1 MKDLGKNLGRTLAVA
16 LLVGAG
22 SVISAVSALPDY
34 LQAAETASAADKRQE
49 HIQEV
54 AGNDPVTVR
63 QHEVVLKDHQGRELY
78 TGKYLEL
85 AAKNG
90 AGHDVR
96 RVLARWNDAERT
108 RWAGDEK
115 MLSDDAFTGER
126 PPDVCLMT
134 MGPSSRIEGVS
145 TRRCLASARARSP
158 IRAARIR
165 ITPTRAGVWTSGQ
178 ASPRALRDIV
188 TNRRAFLTAVAA
200 AFRAQYPGRE
210 DETFQRTIDAQLES
224 IYPYLDWDKSTVWTM
239 LPEGGIRVYFSAYE
253 LAPYAAGDFILA
265 LTPEGKSGPLQSAL
279 ILRHKKPSIRLPD
292 GWF

>member
-1 MKDLGKNLGRTLAVA
+1 MKHLGKNLGRTLAVA

-49 HIQEV
+49 CIQEV
-54 AGNDPVTVR
+54 AGSNPVTVR

-96 RVLARWNDAERT
+96 RALARWNDAKRM

-115 MLSDDAFTGER
+115 MLSDAVHFTEENGLPMYAPYYMGHAIADWGRVDAEVLSFCTRTESYTGGAHPNHAYQSWTLDLRTGE
-126 PPDVCLMT
+126 
-134 MGPSSRIEGVS
+134 
-145 TRRCLASARARSP
+145 P
-158 IRAARIR
+158 I
-165 ITPTRAGVWTSGQ
+165 
-178 ASPRALRDIV
+178 ALRDIV
-188 TNRRAFLTAVAA
+188 ASRRDFLTAVAA

-210 DETFQRTIDAQLES
+210 DETFRRTIDAQLES

-253 LAPYAAGDFILA
+253 LAPYAAGDFILT
-265 LTPEGKSGPLQSAL
+265 LTPEANPGLFKV
-279 ILRHKKPSIRLPD
+279 R
-292 GWF
+292 

>member
-54 AGNDPVTVR
+54 AGSDPVTVR

-96 RVLARWNDAERT
+96 RALARWNDAERT

-115 MLSDDAFTGER
+115 MLSDAVHFTEENGLPMYAPYYMGHVIADWGRVDAEVLSFCTRTESYTGGAHPNHAYQSWTLDLRTGE
-126 PPDVCLMT
+126 
-134 MGPSSRIEGVS
+134 
-145 TRRCLASARARSP
+145 P
-158 IRAARIR
+158 I
-165 ITPTRAGVWTSGQ
+165 
-178 ASPRALRDIV
+178 ALRDIV
-188 TNRRAFLTAVAA
+188 ASRQDFLTAVAA

-210 DETFQRTIDAQLES
+210 DETFRRTIDAQLES

-239 LPEGGIRVYFSAYE
+239 LTEGGIRVYFSAYE
-253 LAPYAAGDFILA
+253 LAPYAAGDFILT
-265 LTPEGKSGPLQSAL
+265 LTPEANPVLFKV
-279 ILRHKKPSIRLPD
+279 R
-292 GWF
+292 

>member
-16 LLVGAG
+16 LLVGTG

-49 HIQEV
+49 RIQEV
-54 AGNDPVTVR
+54 AGSNPVTVR

-96 RVLARWNDAERT
+96 RALARWNDAERM

-115 MLSDDAFTGER
+115 MLSDAVHFTEENGLPMYAPYYMGHAIADWGRVDAEVLSFCTRTESYTGGAHPNHAYQSWTLDLRTGE
-126 PPDVCLMT
+126 
-134 MGPSSRIEGVS
+134 
-145 TRRCLASARARSP
+145 P
-158 IRAARIR
+158 I
-165 ITPTRAGVWTSGQ
+165 
-178 ASPRALRDIV
+178 ALRDIV
-188 TNRRAFLTAVAA
+188 ASRRDFLTAVAA

-210 DETFQRTIDAQLES
+210 DETFRRTIDAQLES

-253 LAPYAAGDFILA
+253 LAPYAAGDFILT
-265 LTPEGKSGPLQSAL
+265 LTPEANPGLFKA
-279 ILRHKKPSIRLPD
+279 R
-292 GWF
+292 

>member
-1 MKDLGKNLGRTLAVA
+1 MKHLGKNLGRTLAVA

-49 HIQEV
+49 CIQEV
-54 AGNDPVTVR
+54 AGSNPVTVR

-96 RVLARWNDAERT
+96 RALARWNDAERM

-115 MLSDDAFTGER
+115 MLSDAVHFTEENGLPMYAPYYMGHAIADWGRVDAEVLSFCTRTESYTGGAHPNHAYQSWTLDLRTGE
-126 PPDVCLMT
+126 
-134 MGPSSRIEGVS
+134 
-145 TRRCLASARARSP
+145 P
-158 IRAARIR
+158 I
-165 ITPTRAGVWTSGQ
+165 
-178 ASPRALRDIV
+178 ALRDIV
-188 TNRRAFLTAVAA
+188 TSRRDFLTAVAT
-200 AFRAQYPGRE
+200 AFRSQYPGRE

-253 LAPYAAGDFILA
+253 LAPYAAGDFILT
-265 LTPEGKSGPLQSAL
+265 LTPEANPGLFKV
-279 ILRHKKPSIRLPD
+279 R
-292 GWF
+292 

>member
-1 MKDLGKNLGRTLAVA
+1 MKHLVKNLGRTLAVA

-49 HIQEV
+49 CIQEV
-54 AGNDPVTVR
+54 AGSNPVTVR

-96 RVLARWNDAERT
+96 RALARWNDAERM

-115 MLSDDAFTGER
+115 MLSDAVHFTEENGLPMYAPYYMGHAIADWGRVDAEVLSFCTRTESYTGGAHPNHAYQSWTLDLRTGE
-126 PPDVCLMT
+126 
-134 MGPSSRIEGVS
+134 
-145 TRRCLASARARSP
+145 P
-158 IRAARIR
+158 I
-165 ITPTRAGVWTSGQ
+165 
-178 ASPRALRDIV
+178 ALRDIV
-188 TNRRAFLTAVAA
+188 ASRRDFLTAVAA

-210 DETFQRTIDAQLES
+210 DETFRRTIDAQLES

-253 LAPYAAGDFILA
+253 LAPYAAGDFILT
-265 LTPEGKSGPLQSAL
+265 LTPEANPGLFKV
-279 ILRHKKPSIRLPD
+279 R
-292 GWF
+292 

>member
-54 AGNDPVTVR
+54 VGKVPVMVH
-63 QHEVVLKDHQGRELY
+63 QHEVTLKDHQGRELY

-85 AAKNG
+85 AAKPG
-90 AGHDVR
+90 ASYAER
-96 RVLARWNDAERT
+96 RALAQWNDAERT

-115 MLSDDAFTGER
+115 MLSDAVHFTEENGLPMHAPYYMGHAIADWGRVDAEVLSFCTRTESYTGGAHPNHAYQSWNLGLRTGE
-126 PPDVCLMT
+126 
-134 MGPSSRIEGVS
+134 
-145 TRRCLASARARSP
+145 P
-158 IRAARIR
+158 I
-165 ITPTRAGVWTSGQ
+165 
-178 ASPRALRDIV
+178 ALRDIV
-188 TNRRAFLTAVAA
+188 TSRRDFLTAVAA

-239 LPEGGIRVYFSAYE
+239 LPGGGIRVYYSAYE
-253 LAPYAAGDFILA
+253 LAPYAAGDFILT
-265 LTPEGKSGPLQSAL
+265 LTPEANPGLFKA
-279 ILRHKKPSIRLPD
+279 R
-292 GWF
+292 

>member
-1 MKDLGKNLGRTLAVA
+1 MKHLGKNLGRTLAVA

-54 AGNDPVTVR
+54 AGSDPVTVR

-96 RVLARWNDAERT
+96 RALARWNDAERT

-115 MLSDDAFTGER
+115 MLSDAVHFTEENGLPMYAPYYMGHVIADWGRVDAEVLSFCTRTESYTGGAHPNHAYQSWTLDLRTGE
-126 PPDVCLMT
+126 
-134 MGPSSRIEGVS
+134 
-145 TRRCLASARARSP
+145 P
-158 IRAARIR
+158 I
-165 ITPTRAGVWTSGQ
+165 
-178 ASPRALRDIV
+178 ALRDIV
-188 TNRRAFLTAVAA
+188 ASRRDFLTAVAA
-200 AFRAQYPGRE
+200 AFRAQYPGR
-210 DETFQRTIDAQLES
+210 
-224 IYPYLDWDKSTVWTM
+224 
-239 LPEGGIRVYFSAYE
+239 
-253 LAPYAAGDFILA
+253 
-265 LTPEGKSGPLQSAL
+265 
-279 ILRHKKPSIRLPD
+279 
-292 GWF
+292 

>member
-96 RVLARWNDAERT
+96 RALARWNDAERM

-115 MLSDDAFTGER
+115 MLSDAVHFTEENGLPMYAPYYMGHAIADWGRVDAEVLSFCTRTESYTGGAHPNHAYQSWTLDLRTGE
-126 PPDVCLMT
+126 
-134 MGPSSRIEGVS
+134 
-145 TRRCLASARARSP
+145 P
-158 IRAARIR
+158 I
-165 ITPTRAGVWTSGQ
+165 
-178 ASPRALRDIV
+178 ALRDIV
-188 TNRRAFLTAVAA
+188 ASRRDFLTAVAA

-210 DETFQRTIDAQLES
+210 DETFRRTIDAQLES

-253 LAPYAAGDFILA
+253 LAPYAAGDFILT
-265 LTPEGKSGPLQSAL
+265 LTPEANPGLFKV
-279 ILRHKKPSIRLPD
+279 R
-292 GWF
+292 

>member
-1 MKDLGKNLGRTLAVA
+1 MKHLGKNLGRTLAVA

-54 AGNDPVTVR
+54 VGKVPVTVR
-63 QHEVVLKDHQGRELY
+63 QHEVTLKDHQGRELY

-85 AAKNG
+85 AAKPG
-90 AGHDVR
+90 ASYAER
-96 RVLARWNDAERT
+96 RALAQWNDAERT

-115 MLSDDAFTGER
+115 MLSDAVHFTEENGLPMYAPYYMGHAIADWGRVDAEVLSFCTRTESYTGGAHPNHAYQSWNLGLRTGE
-126 PPDVCLMT
+126 
-134 MGPSSRIEGVS
+134 
-145 TRRCLASARARSP
+145 P
-158 IRAARIR
+158 I
-165 ITPTRAGVWTSGQ
+165 
-178 ASPRALRDIV
+178 ALRDIV
-188 TNRRAFLTAVAA
+188 TSRRDFLTAVTA

-239 LPEGGIRVYFSAYE
+239 LPGGGIRVYYSAYE
-253 LAPYAAGDFILA
+253 LAPYAAGDFILT
-265 LTPEGKSGPLQSAL
+265 LTPEANPGLFKA
-279 ILRHKKPSIRLPD
+279 R
-292 GWF
+292 

>member
-1 MKDLGKNLGRTLAVA
+1 MKHLGKNLGRTLAVA

-49 HIQEV
+49 CIQEV
-54 AGNDPVTVR
+54 AGSNPVTVR
-63 QHEVVLKDHQGRELY
+63 QHEVVLKDHQGRALY

-96 RVLARWNDAERT
+96 RALARWNDAERM

-115 MLSDDAFTGER
+115 MLSDAVHFTEENGLPMYAPYYMGHAIADWGRVDAEVLSFCTRTESYTGGAHPNHAYQSWTLDLRTGE
-126 PPDVCLMT
+126 
-134 MGPSSRIEGVS
+134 
-145 TRRCLASARARSP
+145 P
-158 IRAARIR
+158 I
-165 ITPTRAGVWTSGQ
+165 
-178 ASPRALRDIV
+178 ALRDIV
-188 TNRRAFLTAVAA
+188 ASRRDFLTAVAA

-210 DETFQRTIDAQLES
+210 DETFRRTIDAQLES

-253 LAPYAAGDFILA
+253 LAPYAAGDFILT
-265 LTPEGKSGPLQSAL
+265 LTPEANPGLFKV
-279 ILRHKKPSIRLPD
+279 R
-292 GWF
+292 

>member
-1 MKDLGKNLGRTLAVA
+1 MKHLGKNLGRTLAVA

-49 HIQEV
+49 CIQEV
-54 AGNDPVTVR
+54 AGSNPVTVR

-96 RVLARWNDAERT
+96 RALARWNDAERM

-115 MLSDDAFTGER
+115 MLSDAVHFTEENGLPMYAPYYMGHAIADWGRVDAEVLSFCTRTESYTGGAHPNHAYQSWTLDLRTGE
-126 PPDVCLMT
+126 
-134 MGPSSRIEGVS
+134 
-145 TRRCLASARARSP
+145 P
-158 IRAARIR
+158 I
-165 ITPTRAGVWTSGQ
+165 
-178 ASPRALRDIV
+178 ALRDIV
-188 TNRRAFLTAVAA
+188 ASRRDFLTAVAA

-210 DETFQRTIDAQLES
+210 DETFRRTIDAQLES

-253 LAPYAAGDFILA
+253 LAPYAAGDFILT
-265 LTPEGKSGPLQSAL
+265 LTPEANPGLFKV
-279 ILRHKKPSIRLPD
+279 R
-292 GWF
+292 

>member
-54 AGNDPVTVR
+54 AGSDSVTVR

-96 RVLARWNDAERT
+96 RALARWNDAERM

-115 MLSDDAFTGER
+115 MLSDAVHFTEENGLPMYAPYYMGHAIADWGRVDAEVLSFCTRTESYTGGAHPNHAYQSWTLDLRTGE
-126 PPDVCLMT
+126 
-134 MGPSSRIEGVS
+134 
-145 TRRCLASARARSP
+145 P
-158 IRAARIR
+158 I
-165 ITPTRAGVWTSGQ
+165 
-178 ASPRALRDIV
+178 ALRDIV
-188 TNRRAFLTAVAA
+188 ASRRDFLTAVAA

-210 DETFQRTIDAQLES
+210 DETFRRTIDAQLES

-253 LAPYAAGDFILA
+253 LAPYAAGDFILT
-265 LTPEGKSGPLQSAL
+265 LTPEANPGLFKA
-279 ILRHKKPSIRLPD
+279 R
-292 GWF
+292 

>member
-1 MKDLGKNLGRTLAVA
+1 MKHLGKNLGRTLAVA

-49 HIQEV
+49 RIQEV
-54 AGNDPVTVR
+54 AGSNPVTVR

-96 RVLARWNDAERT
+96 RALARWNDAERM

-115 MLSDDAFTGER
+115 MLSDAVHFTEENGLPMYAPYYMGHAIADWGRVDAEVLSFCTRTESYTGGAHPNHAYQSWTLDLRTGE
-126 PPDVCLMT
+126 
-134 MGPSSRIEGVS
+134 
-145 TRRCLASARARSP
+145 P
-158 IRAARIR
+158 I
-165 ITPTRAGVWTSGQ
+165 
-178 ASPRALRDIV
+178 ALRDIV
-188 TNRRAFLTAVAA
+188 ASRRDFLTAVAA

-239 LPEGGIRVYFSAYE
+239 LSEGGIRVYFSAYE
-253 LAPYAAGDFILA
+253 LAPYAAGDFILT
-265 LTPEGKSGPLQSAL
+265 LTPEANPGLFKV
-279 ILRHKKPSIRLPD
+279 R
-292 GWF
+292 

>member
-1 MKDLGKNLGRTLAVA
+1 MKHLGKNLGRTLAVA

-49 HIQEV
+49 CIQEV
-54 AGNDPVTVR
+54 AGSNPVTVR

-96 RVLARWNDAERT
+96 RALARWNDAERM

-115 MLSDDAFTGER
+115 MLSDAVHFTEENSLPMYAPYYMGHAIADWGRVDAEVLSFCTRTESYTGGAHPNHAYQSWTLDLRTGE
-126 PPDVCLMT
+126 
-134 MGPSSRIEGVS
+134 
-145 TRRCLASARARSP
+145 P
-158 IRAARIR
+158 I
-165 ITPTRAGVWTSGQ
+165 
-178 ASPRALRDIV
+178 ALRDIV
-188 TNRRAFLTAVAA
+188 ASRRDFLTAVAA

-210 DETFQRTIDAQLES
+210 DETFRRTIDAQLES

-253 LAPYAAGDFILA
+253 LAPYAAGDFILT
-265 LTPEGKSGPLQSAL
+265 LTPEANPGLFKV
-279 ILRHKKPSIRLPD
+279 R
-292 GWF
+292 